1 MTPSINTADYIRPA
15 TAATLAGVSRA
26 LAYRMIKDGAVPSI
40 EIDGTVFV
48 HRSDVAKIVATPGM
62 GRPRGSVRKKP
73 KRKPRPKRPAPTPE
87 AAGG

>member
-1 MTPSINTADYIRPA
+1 MTRINTGDYIRPT

-26 LAYRMIKDGAVPSI
+26 LAYRLVK
-40 EIDGTVFV
+40 DGTVPSVKIDGVVLV

-62 GRPRGSVRKKP
+62 GRPKGSRPKRR
-73 KRKPRPKRPAPTPE
+73 KRKPRTTPPAQAPE

>member
-1 MTPSINTADYIRPA
+1 MTPRINTDDYIRPT

-26 LAYRMIKDGAVPSI
+26 LAYRMIKDGDVPSI

-62 GRPRGSVRKKP
+62 GRPKGSVRKKP
-73 KRKPRPKRPAPTPE
+73 KRKPRPKRPASTPE